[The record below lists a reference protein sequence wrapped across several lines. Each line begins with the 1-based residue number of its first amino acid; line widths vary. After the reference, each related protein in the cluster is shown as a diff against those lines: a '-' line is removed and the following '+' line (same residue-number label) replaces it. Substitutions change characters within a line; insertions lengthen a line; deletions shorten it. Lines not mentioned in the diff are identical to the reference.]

1 MTTQQV
7 KLDILFKKR

>member
-7 KLDILFKKR
+7 F